1 MKKKTGE
8 KKPVKERQLAVA
20 VYLDA
25 KSNKRLNL
33 AINKEKE
40 KQIKNGEKPTFSKSG
55 LCTDLLENWL
65 DKNGY

>member
-8 KKPVKERQLAVA
+8 KSPTKLRQISVG

-25 KSNKRLNL
+25 ETSKRFTL
-33 AINKEKE
+33 AVRKEQD

-55 LCTDLLENWL
+55 LCTQLIEKWL
-65 DKNGY
+65 DKNKY

>member
-8 KKPVKERQLAVA
+8 KKEPKLRQLSVG

-25 KSNKRLNL
+25 TTNQRLNL
-33 AINKEKE
+33 AINKEQE
-40 KQIKNGEKPTFSKSG
+40 KQIKSGKKPTFSKSG
-55 LCTDLLENWL
+55 LCTELLEKWL

>member
-1 MKKKTGE
+1 MKKKTSE

-55 LCTDLLENWL
+55 LCTQLIEKWL
-65 DKNGY
+65 NKNKY

>member
-1 MKKKTGE
+1 MKKKSGE

-20 VYLDA
+20 VYLD
-25 KSNKRLNL
+25 KDTNKRLNL

-55 LCTDLLENWL
+55 LCTELLEKWL